1 MNERQRTSVL
11 LPPAL
16 EHIDHTETLFEELVE
31 VGKVPKDD
39 SDVSEIDDTL
49 AQEHSHYPL
58 TIEQQQARIKY
69 NLAQRAIGALYDRD
83 SPYGELGGHPP
94 DTLQDQ
100 IDANF
105 ESLIDDF
112 QPWMRD
118 IRIAFDR
125 YGISELTT
133 EGIAVMT
140 DADRKV
146 LALHMDGF
154 LDRIGMA
161 RRLIKLA
168 DGDVR
173 FYSQLEDWYGK
184 SRTHDEMIDYSSR
197 LRALAMTLDLTGVAQ
212 SLNREAFLVSS
223 KQVNRE
229 KARRKDDKIH
239 GHPQVVFDG
248 TRPYI
253 ERLPH
258 HDA

>member
-1 MNERQRTSVL
+1 
-11 LPPAL
+11 
-16 EHIDHTETLFEELVE
+16 
-31 VGKVPKDD
+31 
-39 SDVSEIDDTL
+39 
-49 AQEHSHYPL
+49 
-58 TIEQQQARIKY
+58 
-69 NLAQRAIGALYDRD
+69 
-83 SPYGELGGHPP
+83 
-94 DTLQDQ
+94 
-100 IDANF
+100 
-105 ESLIDDF
+105 
-112 QPWMRD
+112 
-118 IRIAFDR
+118 
-125 YGISELTT
+125 
-133 EGIAVMT
+133 
-140 DADRKV
+140 
-146 LALHMDGF
+146 
-154 LDRIGMA
+154 MA

-212 SLNREAFLVSS
+212 SLNREALLVSS